1 MKILVVNAGS
11 SSLKYQLFDMDTGDV
26 LAKGLCERIGIDG
39 LITHKCP
46 GKPDYKAEAAFPD
59 HKAAIQLVLSLLTDK
74 ALGVIGSIDEIGA
87 VGHRVA
93 HGGEKLRTSS
103 VLGEEEIKYLESI
116 VELNPLHGPPAISG
130 FKACREVMPNV
141 KHVGVFDTSYYS
153 TIEDY
158 AYIYP
163 IPYELYEEYKIRR
176 YGFHGTSHRYVAAQ
190 AAEMLGKKDAK
201 IITCHLGNG
210 SSITATVNGKAVD
223 TSMGFTPQ
231 DGVPMGTRSGALDP
245 TVPSFIMRKKGITAE
260 ELEKLLNSKSGL
272 LGVSGV
278 SSDCRDVCDAAAKGE
293 YRSQLALKILV
304 HNIKKIIGSYVA
316 EMNGLD
322 ALVFTAGIGEND
334 RDLRAR
340 VCKEMS
346 YLGIEMDEE
355 VNATCP
361 RGENADLSA
370 KGAKVKTY
378 VIPTNEE
385 YMIALDTLNLVK

>member
-11 SSLKYQLFDMDTGDV
+11 SSLKYQLFDMDTNDV

-39 LITHKCP
+39 IITHKRP
-46 GKPDYKAEAAFPD
+46 SAPDYKANADFPTHKEA
-59 HKAAIQLVLSLLTDK
+59 IECVLALLTDK
-74 ALGVIGSIDEIGA
+74 DKGVIASVDEISA

-93 HGGEKLRTSS
+93 HGGEKLRKSAI
-103 VLGEEEIKYLESI
+103 LGEEEIKYLESI

-130 FKACREVMPNV
+130 FKACKAVMPSV
-141 KHVGVFDTSYYS
+141 PHVGVFDTSYYS
-153 TIEDY
+153 DVQDY

-176 YGFHGTSHRYVAAQ
+176 YGFHGTSHRYVSAK

-231 DGVPMGTRSGALDP
+231 DGVPMGTRSGAIDP
-245 TVPSFIMRKKGITAE
+245 TVAPYIMKKKGISPE
-260 ELEKLLNSKSGL
+260 EVEKLLNSKSGL
-272 LGVSGV
+272 LGVSGI
-278 SSDCRDVCDAAAKGE
+278 SSDCRDICSAAEQGN
-293 YRSQLALKILV
+293 YRAALALKILV

-316 EMNGLD
+316 EMNGVD
-322 ALVFTAGIGEND
+322 AVVFTAGIGEND
-334 RDLRAR
+334 RQIRAD
-340 VCKEMS
+340 VCKDMS
-346 YLGIEMDEE
+346 YLGIEIDEE
-355 VNATCP
+355 INATCP
-361 RGENADLSA
+361 RGETADISA
-370 KGAKVKTY
+370 KGAKVKTF

-385 YMIALDTLNLVK
+385 YMIALDTQNLIK

>member
-11 SSLKYQLFDMDTGDV
+11 SSLKYQLFDMDTNEAI
-26 LAKGLCERIGIDG
+26 AKGNCERIGIDG
-39 LITHKCP
+39 VVTHKCP
-46 GKPDYKAEAAFPD
+46 NRPDYKTEASFPD
-59 HKAAIQLVLSLLTDK
+59 HRAAIECVLKLLTDSK
-74 ALGVIGSIDEIGA
+74 LGVITSVEEISA
-87 VGHRVA
+87 VGHRFA
-93 HGGEKLRTSS
+93 HGGEKLRASA
-103 VLGEEEIKYLESI
+103 VLGAEEIKYLESI
-116 VELNPLHGPPAISG
+116 VGLNPLHGPPAISG
-130 FKACREVMPNV
+130 FKACKEVMPNV

-153 TIEDY
+153 DMQEE

-163 IPYELYEEYKIRR
+163 IPYEFYEQYRIRR
-176 YGFHGTSHRYVAAQ
+176 YGFHGTSHRYVAAK
-190 AAEMLGKKDAK
+190 AAELLGNKNAK

-245 TVPSFIMRKKGITAE
+245 TVPSFIMRKLGITADE
-260 ELEKLLNSKSGL
+260 VEKILNSKSGL

-278 SSDCRDVCDAAAKGE
+278 SSDCRDVCAAADKGE

-334 RDLRAR
+334 RALRAS
-340 VCKEMS
+340 VCREMS
-346 YLGIEMDEE
+346 YLGVEMDEE

-361 RGENADLSA
+361 RGENVDVSA
-370 KGAKVKTY
+370 SGAKVKTF

-385 YMIALDTLNLVK
+385 YMIALDTLNLAK